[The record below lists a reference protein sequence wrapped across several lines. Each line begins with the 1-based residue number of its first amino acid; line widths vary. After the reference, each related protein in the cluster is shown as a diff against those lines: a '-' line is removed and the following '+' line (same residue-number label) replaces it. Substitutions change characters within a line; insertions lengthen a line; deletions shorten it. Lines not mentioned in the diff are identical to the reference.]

1 MPEGTRKGLNI
12 LQGYGV
18 SPAGM
23 EEPPGWQGLEH
34 LSGPSAEVRQ
44 VLAAH
49 FLRGCPHVIE
59 IGGHLRPV
67 TPYLTHQPQ
76 SVLSIDPKIV
86 PYEAEELN
94 GFPCHVRHV
103 DSKFQHV
110 NYNYAPRSY
119 GLVMLG
125 LSLKPYGSRSAT
137 GEKLFSLARNA
148 RIVVVDF
155 AVELDRAAT
164 QSAELL
170 ALPGLSIHCS
180 LELRLDDAMIGG
192 SPYAAR
198 RFVVLRPAA

>member
-1 MPEGTRKGLNI
+1 MSKGTRKGLHI
-12 LQGYGV
+12 LQGYETG
-18 SPAGM
+18 PAGAA
-23 EEPPGWQGLEH
+23 EPPAWQGLEH
-34 LSGPSAEVRQ
+34 LSGPAAEVRQ

-49 FLRGCPHVIE
+49 FLRGCPHVLE

-67 TPYLTHQPQ
+67 TSYLTHQPQ
-76 SVLSIDPKIV
+76 SVLSVDPKIV

-103 DSKFQHV
+103 GSKFQHV
-110 NYNYAPRSY
+110 DYTYAPESY

-137 GEKLFSLARNA
+137 GELLLSLVRNA
-148 RIVVVDF
+148 RVVILDF
-155 AVELDRAAT
+155 AVELGRAAT

-170 ALPGLSIHCS
+170 SQPGLSIHCS
-180 LELRLDDAMIGG
+180 LELQLNDTMIGH

-198 RFVVLRPAA
+198 RFIVLRPAA